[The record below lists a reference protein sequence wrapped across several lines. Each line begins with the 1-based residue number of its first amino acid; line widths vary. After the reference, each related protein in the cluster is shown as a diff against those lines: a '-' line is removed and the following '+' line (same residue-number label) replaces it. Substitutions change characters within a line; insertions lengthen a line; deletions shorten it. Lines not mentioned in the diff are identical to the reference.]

1 MIMGWIPGVGIGFL
15 LETIFARKDHDKLL
29 NVDTTSMMDSFN
41 KSQKCM
47 GHIIS
52 GLALDEKYQKSNP
65 QIAALMAV
73 FAKLKGGIKA

>member
-1 MIMGWIPGVGIGFL
+1 
-15 LETIFARKDHDKLL
+15 
-29 NVDTTSMMDSFN
+29 MMDSFN

-52 GLALDEKYQKSNP
+52 GLVLDKDYQESNP